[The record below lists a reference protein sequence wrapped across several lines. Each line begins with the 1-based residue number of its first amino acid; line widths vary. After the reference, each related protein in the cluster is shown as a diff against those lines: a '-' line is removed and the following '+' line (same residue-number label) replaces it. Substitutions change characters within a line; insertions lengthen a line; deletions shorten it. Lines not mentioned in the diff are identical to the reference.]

1 MPETLHQCMT
11 KATTAE
17 GDDIRHSQNW
27 VTSRRCTLRVAT
39 EGLECGDWRIR
50 YSDIREAVLF
60 STRQLFIPC
69 YVFRVRTDS
78 QVYQFGLNP
87 GTYWKGEL
95 PFPVRR
101 EHMRLRYS
109 PFSIV
114 VRLVLLG
121 AIVYYLWR
129 NFR

>member
-17 GDDIRHSQNW
+17 GEDIHHSQNW
-27 VTSRRCTLRVAT
+27 VTSRRATLRVTT
-39 EGLECGDWRIR
+39 EGLECGDWRIN

-60 STRQLFIPC
+60 STRQMFIPC
-69 YVFRVRTDS
+69 YVLRVRTDS
-78 QVYQFGLNP
+78 QIYQFGLNP
-87 GTYWKGEL
+87 GAYWKGDL

-101 EHMRLRYS
+101 ERMRLRYS

-114 VRLVLLG
+114 VRLVLLC
-121 AIVYYLWR
+121 AVVYYLWKILR
-129 NFR
+129 